1 MSSVLR
7 YGADSSLSLDF
18 PDGVLLAECGT
29 PQAPPLN
36 DPAAATGAALS
47 EPLDYPPL
55 ALCTTPG
62 DRVVLALDE
71 RVPQGGQIAAA
82 VIQALASG
90 GVHPDG
96 LTVLRTARDAEA
108 GLGDPSRW
116 LPEELRARVTLAS
129 HDPDDRQAIAY
140 MAASDEGQPILL
152 NRLLTDADLV
162 LPIGC
167 VRHRGAAGYHGVHSP
182 IFPNFSDRR
191 TLLRF
196 LARES
201 GERPQRGK
209 KDLIEE
215 ADHVGWLLGV
225 AFTIQVVP
233 GPGDRLLHVLA
244 GQVGEVRRRGQELYE
259 DAWRCSVPRRASLV
273 VAAIEGGSDQQTWE
287 NVGRA
292 LAAAGR
298 LVEDDGA
305 IAICSELDSEP
316 GPALA
321 QLRTAAGREEAV
333 RNIRRNHP
341 PDALSAAQLLEALDR
356 VRVYLLSQLDEM
368 LVEDLEI
375 APIAEADELVRLTER
390 HASCIL
396 LSNAPHA
403 MVTAEESG

>member
-7 YGADSSLSLDF
+7 YGADASVSLKF

-29 PQAPPLN
+29 PQAPPLD
-36 DPAAATGAALS
+36 DPEAAAGKALR
-47 EPLDYPPL
+47 EPLEYPPL

-71 RVPQGGQIAAA
+71 RLPQGGQIAAA
-82 VIQALASG
+82 VIQALASA
-90 GVHPDG
+90 GVQSDG
-96 LTVLRTARDAEA
+96 ITVLRTARDADA
-108 GLGDPSRW
+108 GLGDPGPW
-116 LPEELRARVTLAS
+116 LPEGLRASIALAA
-129 HDPDDRQAIAY
+129 HDPDDREAIAY
-140 MAASDEGQPILL
+140 LAATDEGEPILL

-167 VRHRGAAGYHGVHSP
+167 VRQRGAAGYHGVHSP

-191 TLLRF
+191 TMLRF
-196 LARES
+196 LSRES
-201 GERPQRGK
+201 DDRRERGK

-244 GQVGEVRRRGQELYE
+244 GEAGEVSKRGQELYRE
-259 DAWRCSVPRRASLV
+259 AWRCSVPRRASLV
-273 VAAIEGGSDQQTWE
+273 VAAIEGGSEQQTWE

-305 IAICSELDSEP
+305 IAICSEIASDP

-321 QLRTAAGREEAV
+321 QLRTGGGREYV
-333 RNIRRNHP
+333 KQTIRRSHP
-341 PDALSAAQLLEALDR
+341 PDALSAAQVLQALDR
-356 VRVYLLSQLDEM
+356 VRVYLLSRLDET

-375 APIAEADELVRLTER
+375 APIAETDELVRLTQR

-396 LSNAPHA
+396 LANAPRA
-403 MVTAEESG
+403 IVEAVGSE